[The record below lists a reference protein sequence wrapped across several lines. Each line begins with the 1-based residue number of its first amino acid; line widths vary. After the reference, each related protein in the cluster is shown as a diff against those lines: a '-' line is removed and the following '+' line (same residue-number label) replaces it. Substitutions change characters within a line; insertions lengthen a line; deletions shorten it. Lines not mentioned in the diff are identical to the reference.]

1 MNARTLAAVS
11 LSGLAL
17 ISGGLL
23 LGGAGSAEVAKSEA
37 MTTAAAEGGFAIDNG
52 HSSVVFAIQHNK
64 VNDVWGRFNTVK
76 GSFHIDPANLDKSSI
91 DVTIDMDSVDTGID
105 GRDKHLRSPDFFSTK
120 EFPTATFKSTK
131 FAKTGENT
139 FDVTGD
145 FELHGVKK
153 SLTVK
158 VEYRGE
164 GQGRG
169 GPVSGLVATFD
180 LPRADFGITKYEGS
194 LGGIVKVTAS
204 LQGGK

>member
-23 LGGAGSAEVAKSEA
+23 LGGAGSAEVAKA
-37 MTTAAAEGGFAIDNG
+37 AATANAEGGYAIDNG

-64 VNDVWGRFNTVK
+64 LNDVWGRFNTVS
-76 GSFHIDPANLDKSSI
+76 GNFHIDPANLDKSAI
-91 DVTIDMDSVDTGID
+91 NVTIDMDSVDTGIE
-105 GRDKHLRSPDFFSTK
+105 GRDKHLRTPDFFSTK
-120 EFPTATFKSTK
+120 EFPNATFKSAK
-131 FAKTGENT
+131 FVKTGDNT

-153 SLTVK
+153 TMTVK